1 VATVNTRPCP
11 DCAIVIPDNKVVC
24 PHCGRP
30 ARHLNVLCADRVN
43 ELEALERNFDESMRQ
58 SRKDGIENETNDFFR
73 YCRDS
78 KAVFCAPLR
87 TLLPVI
93 NSHVDLFADFYK
105 LAELRCKALDGG
117 KRNWDMLRCT
127 AEAYLLEGKPNSVEL
142 LYAALSINERGL
154 ESYGECTFVLKEAMI
169 GHRATVFPDNSALYF
184 EKNAGKPNFGMRV
197 RWQDRHKLCVVKNVC
212 DIRSGM
218 NFVHFCNLLLSQ
230 GDDKLSD
237 RLIEVHVTGP
247 ISIRAFE
254 TIRLPKPETLCSRF
268 IEYLNIAKPLP
279 RPEKLYFEMCKKMC
293 VDYNVTFESY

>member
-1 VATVNTRPCP
+1 
-11 DCAIVIPDNKVVC
+11 
-24 PHCGRP
+24 
-30 ARHLNVLCADRVN
+30 
-43 ELEALERNFDESMRQ
+43 
-58 SRKDGIENETNDFFR
+58 
-73 YCRDS
+73 
-78 KAVFCAPLR
+78 
-87 TLLPVI
+87 
-93 NSHVDLFADFYK
+93 
-105 LAELRCKALDGG
+105 
-117 KRNWDMLRCT
+117 
-127 AEAYLLEGKPNSVEL
+127 
-142 LYAALSINERGL
+142 
-154 ESYGECTFVLKEAMI
+154 MI